1 MSNVMS
7 VTLTRTLRNA
17 QRPSA
22 MFMPALNISTF
33 QNTMPYLL
41 SGIMRPHILDS
52 LSKNLYVYSS
62 NVIRLPGNQQIRE
75 MSWGNVH
82 TPMKRN
88 PHRPNKHKDPRW
100 KGLRKWK
107 VIKIELPDREFDRKT
122 AQGKV
127 TPEEIRAE
135 LKLKGLLPPSHYQ
148 EAPVH
153 IAATGAIFEEF
164 NPPEGDSNPDLIS
177 KISPEES
184 ESSGWKDRIKEKLGA
199 SVEKAKSKTF
209 RATRKI
215 RTFDDNF
222 DASSFGSQEAKEVY
236 INAHKALA
244 AKEEKRLHQ
253 LATEKAF
260 PEMMVNT
267 KGKSIY
273 WDFVKSLEPPHVVQ
287 VRCQDVISKGNVF
300 AQVTVRFHS
309 QQILAV
315 YDRFGRLIHGH
326 PYVAKDVLEY
336 VVFEKH
342 LADTYGKWRIHTKI
356 IPQTS
361 ANQRLGGVL
370 THVIKDLDKE
380 ESNENDSETK
390 EEDKVNENER
400 KYGVSYKS
408 DQESV
413 SIFNKFGKM
422 IKG

>member
-1 MSNVMS
+1 MSNVIS
-7 VTLTRTLRNA
+7 VTLKRNLHKVHI
-17 QRPSA
+17 PSG
-22 MFMPALNISTF
+22 MFIPAANSCTY
-33 QNTMPYLL
+33 QNTMSYLL
-41 SGIMRPHILDS
+41 PGFVGRNILDTF
-52 LSKNLYVYSS
+52 SKHLYVCSS
-62 NVIRLPGNQQIRE
+62 KLICLSTNQQIRE
-75 MSWGNVH
+75 MSWGNAH
-82 TPMKRN
+82 KPN
-88 PHRPNKHKDPRW
+88 PRGRFRPNKHKDPRW
-100 KGLRKWK
+100 SKLRKWK
-107 VIKIELPDREFDRKT
+107 VIKVELPDREFDRKIS
-122 AQGKV
+122 QGKI

-135 LKLKGLLPPSHYQ
+135 LKLKGMLPPTAYQ
-148 EAPVH
+148 EAPIH
-153 IAATGAIFEEF
+153 IAATGGIFEEF

-184 ESSGWKDRIKEKLGA
+184 ESSGWKARVKEKLAA

-222 DASSFGSQEAKEVY
+222 DASSFASQEAKEVY

-260 PEMMVNT
+260 PEMMANT

-273 WDFVKSLEPPHVVQ
+273 WDFVKSLDPPHVVQ

-342 LADTYGKWRIHTKI
+342 LADTYGKWRIHSKI

-361 ANQRLGGVL
+361 ANKRLGGIL
-370 THVIKDLDKE
+370 TSVIKDLDTE
-380 ESNENDSETK
+380 DSNENDSET
-390 EEDKVNENER
+390 EEDDKIKENER

-422 IKG
+422 IKR

>member
-1 MSNVMS
+1 MSNVIS
-7 VTLTRTLRNA
+7 VTLTRILRNA
-17 QRPSA
+17 QCPSG
-22 MFMPALNISTF
+22 MLIPALNMCTL
-33 QNTMPYLL
+33 QNTVPYLL
-41 SGIMRPHILDS
+41 PGIMRSHILDT

-62 NVIRLPGNQQIRE
+62 NVICLPGNQQIRE

-82 TPMKRN
+82 KPHPRGS
-88 PHRPNKHKDPRW
+88 HRPNKHKDPRW
-100 KGLRKWK
+100 SKLRKFK
-107 VIKIELPDREFDRKT
+107 VIKVELPDREFDRKISL
-122 AQGKV
+122 GKIS
-127 TPEEIRAE
+127 PEEIRAE
-135 LKLKGLLPPSHYQ
+135 LKLKGMLPPSQYT
-148 EAPVH
+148 EVPVH
-153 IAATGAIFEEF
+153 IAATGAVFEEF
-164 NPPEGDSNPDLIS
+164 NPPEGDTNPDLIS
-177 KISPEES
+177 KLSPEES
-184 ESSGWKDRIKEKLGA
+184 ESSGWKERIKEKLGA

-215 RTFDDNF
+215 RKFDDNF
-222 DASSFGSQEAKEVY
+222 DPSSFASQEAKEVY

-244 AKEEKRLHQ
+244 SKEEKRLHQ

-287 VRCQDVISKGNVF
+287 VRTQDVLSKGNVF

-342 LADTYGKWRIHTKI
+342 LADTYGKWRIHSKI

-361 ANQRLGGVL
+361 TNKRLGSVL
-370 THVIKDLDKE
+370 TSVIKDLDTE
-380 ESNENDSETK
+380 ESNKDDSETK
-390 EEDKVNENER
+390 EDDQIKESEK

-408 DQESV
+408 DQESD
-413 SIFNKFGKM
+413 SIFNKFGRM
-422 IKG
+422 IKR